1 MNTKTRIDLA
11 KSLAPKLSLTY
22 QESERFI
29 KEFLGELRENLTSGN
44 KIKLKGFG
52 TFYPVQKPQR
62 LARDPNTGEM
72 IQKQAYITVRF
83 RPSSKLK
90 KLKEEQ

>member
-44 KIKLKGFG
+44 MIKLRGFG
-52 TFYPVQKPQR
+52 TFYPVQKQR
-62 LARDPNTGEM
+62 LVRNPNTGEVF
-72 IQKQAYITVRF
+72 KKNHATVRF
-83 RPSSKLK
+83 RPSSKFK
-90 KLKEEQ
+90 KVREEQ